1 MAIKYNPYGWAIRP
15 SKNKNEIIKLDV
27 DIDEEKLKECILKS
41 GCIKLRI
48 KQKTLYTTYDR

>member
-48 KQKTLYTTYDR
+48 K